1 MSNYQN
7 NYTIVLFSN
16 SYLKPFNK
24 LHLEIT
30 NDIKILSC
38 ALTMKKNLIFYT
50 NDLALQEFAKLFFA
64 KDFVKSLTISEDTYK
79 GYFDYTFKS
88 NEEMAEFYSHNE
100 KNYFNLLVNEYLIL
114 RDTSGEVIDKLCW
127 TGEGH
132 RAINYAN
139 LNSKWFNVKPIK
151 GDIQQQLLVDS
162 FINNKLTMVHGLAGS
177 GKSTL
182 SLGYLF
188 YALDNN
194 KIDKIIIFCNTIAT
208 KDSAKLGLV
217 G

>member
-1 MSNYQN
+1 MN
-7 NYTIVLFSN
+7 T
-16 SYLKPFNK
+16 K
-24 LHLEIT
+24 E
-30 NDIKILSC
+30 D
-38 ALTMKKNLIFYT
+38 LIFYT
-50 NDLALQEFAKLFFA
+50 NDLVLQEYAKMFFD
-64 KDFVKSLTISEDTYK
+64 KENVKSLEVKEDKYN

-88 NEEMAEFYSHNE
+88 EQEMAEFYSHNGQ
-100 KNYFNLLVNEYLIL
+100 NYFSLLINEYLIL
-114 RDTSGEVIDKLCW
+114 RNPSGEVIDKLCW
-127 TGEGH
+127 TGEEH
-132 RAINYAN
+132 RAISYAN

-151 GDIQQQLLVDS
+151 GDVQQQLLVDS

-188 YALDNN
+188 YALDTN